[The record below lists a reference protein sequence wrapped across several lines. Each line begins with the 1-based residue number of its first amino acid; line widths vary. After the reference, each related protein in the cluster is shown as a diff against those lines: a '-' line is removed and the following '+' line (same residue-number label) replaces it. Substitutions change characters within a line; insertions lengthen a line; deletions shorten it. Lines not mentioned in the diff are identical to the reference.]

1 MKNSVCRNNII
12 ALIYI
17 LLFASCED
25 MYNIFGEEL
34 KPSLSAHYL
43 RPSKTEFGYSWSP
56 NAYEEAFTI
65 ESFETPWAFSDV
77 ADWLTLTPASGN
89 ATTTVNLKANAN
101 TDADKDRSA
110 IFYLKSNAPDW
121 NYSRAMSISQAKAS
135 PTISISNKSVY
146 FGGASEQQKVTI
158 SANCKWSAS
167 CSDSWIS
174 LSADYTSGILTI
186 SVSENHLTS
195 YRNSN
200 IYITYSTSKTTSIK
214 VTQSPASITSSD
226 YTLNYENIAS
236 KFEIEIESEIAWT
249 SSVSDSWISVS
260 PSNGNAGKTTVT
272 IEVTPNTTISN
283 RTGYV
288 AIKTGSAERLQISI
302 YQKGIY
308 IEATESLTFKS
319 IVESKTLSI
328 QSNTDWV
335 ITGKPNWL
343 SVSKE
348 AGTGND
354 NITVTSTENHNT
366 TSRSGEIIIGQP
378 GLSIECKV
386 SITQIGKT
394 LSTNV
399 SLLEFSDKAS
409 QQNFNI
415 TSDANWT
422 SSKSV
427 DWFTHNPIS
436 GYGDTT
442 VNVAVEENTS
452 TEERIGTI
460 NYSFADKTTFVNIHQ
475 LAKYMTIDNKSFDF
489 DSKGGSHTIEL
500 STNDEWTAEVEH
512 QSSWLKLSKTSGTGN
527 ATITLTVD
535 DNPSVNVR
543 STAII
548 IKTKYSQSVKI
559 LVSQK
564 PRYLS
569 ISSTNILFFANG
581 GNSEVVTI
589 DTYGT
594 YEIMADASWFTINK
608 GIGNTF
614 AVYATKNSSNDL
626 RQGKITITLTDLKEG
641 SLALELT
648 VMQAGEGGSFILN
661 GFPDDSNWNYIGSG
675 SLLITIKGYTS
686 DQNWDDSFGGSL
698 TVKVSGYSTD
708 SDWNINDS
716 SSGSVSI
723 NTYGTD
729 NNWSNSTN
737 SNGTFSN
744 TPYNSDLNWN
754 N

>member
-1 MKNSVCRNNII
+1 MKDSICRRIFI
-12 ALIYI
+12 ALICI
-17 LLFASCED
+17 ILFASCED
-25 MYNIFGEEL
+25 IYILGEEL
-34 KPSLSAHYL
+34 TPSLSAHYL

-56 NAYEEAFTI
+56 DAYEEYFRI
-65 ESFETPWAFSDV
+65 ESSETPLIFSDV
-77 ADWLTLTPASGN
+77 SDWLTLTPASGN

-101 TDADKDRSA
+101 TDAENDRTA
-110 IFYLKSNAPDW
+110 IFYLKSNDPDW

-135 PTISISNKSVY
+135 PTVFISNKFIS
-146 FGGASEQQKVTI
+146 FGGASQQQNIAI

-167 CSDSWIS
+167 CYDSWIS
-174 LSADYTSGILTI
+174 LYYTSDILTI
-186 SVSENHLTS
+186 RVSENHLNA
-195 YRNSN
+195 YRNST
-200 IYITYSTSKTTSIK
+200 IYITYGTSKTISIK

-226 YTLNYENIAS
+226 YILNYENTAS
-236 KFEIEIESEIAWT
+236 KYELEIESEVAWT
-249 SSVSDSWISVS
+249 SSVSNSWISVS
-260 PSNGNAGKTTVT
+260 PSNGNAGKTMVS

-288 AIKTGSAERLQISI
+288 AIKTGSAERLQITI

-308 IEATESLTFKS
+308 IEAIESLTFKS
-319 IVESKTLSI
+319 IVESKNLSI

-335 ITGKPNWL
+335 ITSKPNWL

-354 NITVTSTENHNT
+354 NLTVTSTENPNT

-378 GLSIECKV
+378 GLAIECKV
-386 SITQIGKT
+386 SVTQIGKS

-427 DWFTHNPIS
+427 EWFTHSPIS
-436 GYGDTT
+436 GYGDAT

-452 TEERIGTI
+452 TEERTGTI
-460 NYSFADKTTFVNIHQ
+460 NYSFADKTTYVNIHQ
-475 LAKYMTIDNKSFDF
+475 LAKYMTIDNQSFDF
-489 DSKGGSHTIEL
+489 DSKGGSHNIEL

-512 QSSWLKLSKTSGTGN
+512 QSSWLKLSKTSGIGN

-543 STAII
+543 STAIS

-569 ISSTNILFFANG
+569 ISSTNILFFTNG
-581 GNSEVVTI
+581 GNSEVVEI
-589 DTYGT
+589 DTDGT

-608 GIGNTF
+608 GTGNTF
-614 AVYATKNSSNDL
+614 TVYATKNSSNDL

-641 SLALELT
+641 TLALELT

-661 GFPDDSNWNYIGSG
+661 GFPNDSNWNYIGSG
-675 SLLITIKGYTS
+675 SLLITIKEYTS
-686 DQNWDDSFGGSL
+686 DQNWDDSFDGSL
-698 TVKVSGYSTD
+698 ILKVSGYSTD
-708 SDWNINDS
+708 SDWNIND
-716 SSGSVSI
+716 
-723 NTYGTD
+723 
-729 NNWSNSTN
+729 
-737 SNGTFSN
+737 
-744 TPYNSDLNWN
+744 
-754 N
+754 